1 MDRRAFL
8 AKFSATAA
16 AVGAST
22 TAVAAGIHAKSRD
35 TAADG
40 AQLVRSRFEA
50 LEERLDAMDASQRR
64 IVRILAITISVSTGV
79 DIATLL

>member
-16 AVGAST
+16 AVGSSA
-22 TAVAAGIHAKSRD
+22 
-35 TAADG
+35 
-40 AQLVRSRFEA
+40 
-50 LEERLDAMDASQRR
+50 
-64 IVRILAITISVSTGV
+64 TGV